1 MDSLTMIEKEVG
13 GLLYSIDL
21 WMIFICMITFFFLAF
36 EGGFRCGRVL
46 RTTVDETAKTW
57 ISTIDAAILGIL
69 ALLLGF
75 TFSMSL
81 SRFDLR
87 KQLVIEEA
95 NAIGTTYL
103 RAQLL
108 PEPYM
113 TEISDLLR
121 QYIDVRLEG
130 TKPEKFHD
138 AIVKSEQLH
147 NQLWLRAVDISKKVS
162 SPVMVAL
169 FLNSLNEMID
179 LHDKRLSA
187 FENRIPQMVLLLLFV
202 CGTMTV
208 LVTGYGCGLGNR
220 RNLVPAAMMSIILTM
235 VILVIM
241 DLDLPQRGFI
251 RISQQSM
258 IRLQQSL
265 NPGPVFPVAE
275 EVK

>member
-1 MDSLTMIEKEVG
+1 MDSLTTVKKEVG
-13 GLLYSIDL
+13 GLMYIIDL
-21 WMIFICMITFFFLAF
+21 WLIFVCTVAFFLLAF
-36 EGGFRCGRVL
+36 EGGFRFGRL
-46 RTTVDETAKTW
+46 IRTRIDETAKSW

-121 QYIDVRLEG
+121 QYVDVRLEG
-130 TKPEKFHD
+130 TKPGKLHY

-162 SPVMVAL
+162 SPIIVLL

-179 LHDKRLSA
+179 LHDERMSA
-187 FENRIPQMVLLLLFV
+187 FENRVPKMVLILLFI
-202 CGTMTV
+202 CGTITV

-220 RNLVPAAMMSIILTM
+220 RNFVPAAMMSIILAM

-241 DLDLPQRGFI
+241 DLDRPERGFI
-251 RISQQSM
+251 RVSQQSLT
-258 IRLQQSL
+258 RLQQSL
-265 NPGPVFPVAE
+265 NPGPIPQQQW
-275 EVK
+275 K

>member
-1 MDSLTMIEKEVG
+1 MDSLSMVEKEVD

-21 WMIFICMITFFFLAF
+21 WLIFVCAIAFFFLAF
-36 EGGFRCGRVL
+36 EGGFRFGQTI
-46 RTTVDETAKTW
+46 RTRADETVKSW

-95 NAIGTTYL
+95 NAISTTYL

-113 TEISDLLR
+113 MEISYLLR
-121 QYIDVRLEG
+121 QYVGVRLEG
-130 TKPEKFHD
+130 IKPGKLHD
-138 AIVKSEQLH
+138 AIVRSEQLH
-147 NQLWLRAVDISKKVS
+147 NQLWLRAVDVSKKGP
-162 SPVMVAL
+162 SPILVLL

-187 FENRIPQMVLLLLFV
+187 FENRVPQMVLVLLFV
-202 CGTMTV
+202 CGIMTV

-220 RNLVPAAMMSIILTM
+220 RNFVPVAMMSVILAM

-241 DLDLPQRGFI
+241 DLDQPGRGFI
-251 RISQQSM
+251 RVSQQSL

-265 NPGPVFPVAE
+265 NSGPPSSIAGE
-275 EVK
+275 GK